1 MLRPGPTLRAAL
13 PEQRHEREEVRKR
26 VEGRAVVHRIRSW
39 GGTAVNPGG
48 GSGGRG
54 TGGAV
59 RPGSRRR
66 GNSEAGA
73 AALRHLFQL
82 PQAAS
87 EPRIERHVDL
97 RGRNGGG
104 IVVEQRRHGPT
115 GAATAITTAAADW
128 RQGRRQQERR
138 DAAESC
144 HEAGGPR
151 RDVLVPGRL
160 SDDGGHVAGTRG

>member
-97 RGRNGGG
+97 RGRNGG

-115 GAATAITTAAADW
+115 GATTAITTTAADR

-151 RDVLVPGRL
+151 RDALVPGRL